1 MKICRSCFQDTDLC
15 QDGTKCHPIS
25 CPKHSFTFSSCT
37 PYSVILKVLQSANV
51 EVLDS
56 VAVVFDTID
65 YVDEYP
71 PSELSE
77 EPEPEPEPEHQ
88 LINFLKS
95 FIENKDNIELKK
107 RQTIASYFKAEVLEH
122 LHTLTSKEQYE
133 EAFKL
138 IEQIAPIIYSKPSTR
153 DVFYTHIRNE
163 LKKNHDVGSEVY
175 KCSLENMKIERKE
188 RKELQTNYVKQVKR
202 RNKEQIEVKRDDI
215 LEIIKILHSK
225 ENADVYDKTLLGL
238 VVSGCRPCE
247 LLEKN
252 NYKLLDEHHI
262 EVSNIAKKRKGKQGQ
277 TCRRPIIH
285 ITSQDFLDLVEFIR
299 SPDVLQEAFK
309 RNLHNRCIKL
319 FGHSPSFL
327 RKVYGNLSYQL
338 YGSDVN
344 LNVYLSEALGHDE
357 NDLSTSFSYSTVKI
371 V

>member
-1 MKICRSCFQDTDLC
+1 MKICRSCFQNSTLC
-15 QDGTKCHPIS
+15 EDGKKCHPVS
-25 CPKHSFTFSSCT
+25 CPKHSFTFSSRT
-37 PYSVILKVLQSANV
+37 PYSVILKVLQSANI

-56 VAVVFDTID
+56 IAVVFDTVD
-65 YVDEYP
+65 YVDQYP
-71 PSELSE
+71 ASELSDE
-77 EPEPEPEPEHQ
+77 EPEHQ

-95 FIENKDNIELKK
+95 FIENKDNLKLKK
-107 RQTIASYFKAEVLEH
+107 RQTIASYFKAEILDH

-133 EAFKL
+133 EVFKL
-138 IEQIAPIIYSKPSTR
+138 IEQIAPVIYPKSSTR

-163 LKKNHDVGSEVY
+163 LKKNHDVGSEIY

-188 RKELQTNYVKQVKR
+188 RKELQTNYVKQVKK
-202 RNKEQIEVKRDDI
+202 RNKEQIVVKRDDI
-215 LEIIKILHSK
+215 IEIIKTLHSK
-225 ENADVYDKTLLGL
+225 QNADVYDKTMLGL

-252 NYKLLDEHHI
+252 NYKLVDERHI
-262 EVSNIAKKRKGKQGQ
+262 EVSNIAKKRKGKQDQ
-277 TCRRPIIH
+277 TCRRPIIE
-285 ITSQDFLDLVEFIR
+285 IGSEAFLDLVQSIR
-299 SPDVLQEAFK
+299 SLDVLQEAFK
-309 RNLHNRCIKL
+309 RNLHNRCIKQ

-357 NDLSTSFSYSTVKI
+357 NDLQTSFSYSTVKI

>member
-1 MKICRSCFQDTDLC
+1 MKICRSCFQNSTLC
-15 QDGTKCHPIS
+15 EDGKKCHPVS

-56 VAVVFDTID
+56 VAVVFDTVD

-77 EPEPEPEPEHQ
+77 EPEPEPEPDHQ

-95 FIENKDNIELKK
+95 FIENKDNIQLKK

-133 EAFKL
+133 ETFQL
-138 IEQIAPIIYSKPSTR
+138 IEQIAPVIYPKSSTR

-163 LKKNHDVGSEVY
+163 LKKQHDVDSEIY
-175 KCSLENMKIERKE
+175 KCSLENMKIQRKE
-188 RKELQTNYVKQVKR
+188 RKELQTNYVKQVKK
-202 RNKEQIEVKRDDI
+202 RNKEQIEVKGEDI
-215 LEIIKILHSK
+215 LEIIKTLKNK
-225 ENADVYDKTLLGL
+225 ENADVYDKTMLGL

-252 NYKLLDEHHI
+252 NYKLVDERHI
-262 EVSNIAKKRKGKQGQ
+262 EVSNIAKKRKGKQDQ

-285 ITSQDFLDLVEFIR
+285 ITSQDFLDLVENIR

-357 NDLSTSFSYSTVKI
+357 NDLQTSFSYSTVKI